1 MFVSILLFF
10 ISFISLFLFVT
21 LLFLNRHDAVLFL
34 SMSLS
39 MMSILFGS
47 IVFYKITNT
56 YPLNDISE
64 YHTNKFKKLLI
75 KTEEFYVIRFFK
87 KDGLWVCENNSE
99 TIKLN
104 LGKYLFQKS
113 YLISYVVR
121 NIRYPLISD
130 KLPLKCLFM
139 NKYFIKDKFN
149 IKLELID
156 GNKKFE
162 RIIVKNGVSK
172 YGFIAKQITFSP
184 FYLSALSNRHLQS
197 IHKFKSYIDE
207 KRYKHFYVKDKKN
220 N

>member
-1 MFVSILLFF
+1 
-10 ISFISLFLFVT
+10 
-21 LLFLNRHDAVLFL
+21 
-34 SMSLS
+34 
-39 MMSILFGS
+39 
-47 IVFYKITNT
+47 
-56 YPLNDISE
+56 
-64 YHTNKFKKLLI
+64 
-75 KTEEFYVIRFFK
+75 
-87 KDGLWVCENNSE
+87 
-99 TIKLN
+99 
-104 LGKYLFQKS
+104 
-113 YLISYVVR
+113 
-121 NIRYPLISD
+121 
-130 KLPLKCLFM
+130 M

-184 FYLSALSNRHLQS
+184 FYLSALSNRHFQS